1 MKFVA
6 AQPMMSYE
14 RAEVTHQTH
23 LLGAYNYMNLA
34 AVLAVGTYFKVEEE
48 LLLDAVN
55 NYQSD
60 NMRSQ
65 LLLKGSNQILL
76 DAYNANPDSMRVA
89 LNSLDAFEGDK
100 VAILGDMNELED
112 SEAVHLQLL
121 QEADQLGLKMII
133 IVGPQMA
140 LIKDRFPE
148 VKWFGTATEVA
159 HFVREMS
166 FEHTAVLIKASRS
179 IELEMVVS
187 SFN

>member
-1 MKFVA
+1 LR
-6 AQPMMSYE
+6 E
-14 RAEVTHQTH
+14 
-23 LLGAYNYMNLA
+23 
-34 AVLAVGTYFKVEEE
+34 
-48 LLLDAVN
+48 
-55 NYQSD
+55 
-60 NMRSQ
+60 
-65 LLLKGSNQILL
+65 I
-76 DAYNANPDSMRVA
+76 
-89 LNSLDAFEGDK
+89 
-100 VAILGDMNELED
+100 ED